1 MNTLFLYMI
10 LISGIG
16 EQPGVEPI
24 RILGS
29 VTDTENRGI
38 ATVSVSIPGTRIT
51 TVTASDGRFELIA
64 ADVEQDSELCFH
76 RMSYATRCIPIRTI
90 SGELNVTLI
99 SQPIPMSEVIVTPYA
114 RINPT
119 RVVTHAASEFQKKR
133 HNDLYVSDASYVESA
148 TCGGRTCMFT
158 EAYGYLVSFGK
169 HSPILLDE
177 YSFLSATMRKS
188 DRHADWLDLTR
199 NTTSK
204 TGMRHQSDMPPG
216 YNIALNAVA
225 RFEIGGPL
233 AKPDRYRYLLV
244 QSAEIPS
251 DEIHIAFR
259 PKRVG
264 SELRGLL
271 IVDRSSWEIRRLELT
286 KTSFYS
292 SWMFKEVTA
301 SGRIAYQ
308 HADNRVA
315 LQSLEFTIPTDD
327 VLVHI
332 ALRSGVPRDPGNT
345 IKPDDINVLFS
356 NDHNPFIRYDESR
369 WTNTD
374 LYALIDYD
382 RIQRELGMA
391 IPLAEQFRKNSGQ
404 PFMYRILSDGK
415 RIDVTGGEATYKRVR
430 QIIDDIQ
437 SHRR

>member
-1 MNTLFLYMI
+1 MMLFL
-10 LISGIG
+10 GIG
-16 EQPGVEPI
+16 QQPIAAQI
-24 RILGS
+24 RIHGL
-29 VTDTENRGI
+29 VTDAENRGI
-38 ATVSVSIPGTRIT
+38 ATVSVSIPGTRFT
-51 TVTASDGRFELIA
+51 TVTTSNGRFELV
-64 ADVEQDSELCFH
+64 ADDLQRDSELCFH

-148 TCGGRTCMFT
+148 TCGGRRCMFT
-158 EAYGYLVSFGK
+158 EGIGYLVSFGK
-169 HSPILLDE
+169 HSPIRLDE

-204 TGMRHQSDMPPG
+204 IGLRHQSDMPPG
-216 YNIALNAVA
+216 YNFALNAVA

-233 AKPDRYRYLLV
+233 AKPNRYRYLLV
-244 QSAEIPS
+244 QSTEIPS

-271 IVDRSSWEIRRLELT
+271 IVDRSSWEIRRVELT

-315 LQSLEFTIPTDD
+315 LQSLEFTIPTND
-327 VLVHI
+327 VVVDI
-332 ALRSGVPRDPGNT
+332 ALRSGAPRDPGNAIT
-345 IKPDDINVLFS
+345 PRDYNVLS
-356 NDHNPFIRYDESR
+356 HNDMNPYVPYDESE
-369 WTNTD
+369 N
-374 LYALIDYD
+374 
-382 RIQRELGMA
+382 
-391 IPLAEQFRKNSGQ
+391 EQFRKNSAQ
-404 PFMYRILSDGK
+404 PFLYIEDARGI
-415 RIDVTGGEATYKRVR
+415 RTDVTGGEATYRTIRDRIEALKRLMA
-430 QIIDDIQ
+430 D
-437 SHRR
+437 